1 MKGWLIALAVL
12 LLVGAFVANSVREN
26 QIKREAKAAWRSQM
40 RDEVHSLA
48 RKWNVNQGWEKQL
61 AGPDGNRIA
70 DVMSAELQR
79 LWSGD
84 SPILFVGTLED
95 ISKQPDGSFELLVTH
110 DGLIS
115 SRLFIM
121 SSIQLRAACPE
132 SVGNRILAAHT
143 KDSTGFFPG
152 VAVVARI
159 TDVAQE
165 STRATSQS
173 SGHLQAAPFRCRF
186 RAHLAS
192 AAPQRRAFRQRTGPM
207 AACGNWLGRE
217 WFVHTW
223 LRRIR

>member
-48 RKWNVNQGWEKQL
+48 RKWNANQGWEKQL

-173 SGHLQAAPFRCRF
+173 SGHLQAAPFRCRS

-192 AAPQRRAFRQRTGPM
+192 AAHRRVRLQG
-207 AACGNWLGRE
+207 GILE
-217 WFVHTW
+217 
-223 LRRIR
+223 